1 MLHSNIVR
9 LDANALRTPDETETA
24 LVLQRS
30 NAIFVIKTLCELSKV
45 VQKHRG
51 ASIACIDGDEQFL
64 PLVSHLQTQV
74 QQIFQV
80 LFQCEQ
86 RQPMLNEAKLSAL
99 VSDWRTIQ
107 ANWQQDTVIQ
117 NYEFHSH
124 LIEVLR
130 VMQRSSIDTYLLNT
144 ELSIN
149 NPGFT
154 QGVHT
159 LLFDIPEYIELMA
172 KLRGLSTHVLVSKN
186 CDHDYAIRI
195 SYLRRTVQKESKSL
209 NRTLKK
215 MVAPFADLQPL
226 SELSEIVPMLDEFL
240 LRIDQSILERK
251 KVRGSSRQ
259 LFVLATKVIEFYWR
273 IVVEGFSILDRYVFD
288 HYLNPEDDF
297 NLIATRK

>member
-1 MLHSNIVR
+1 MLNSNIVR
-9 LDANALRTPDETETA
+9 LDSNKVNSHSESDTA
-24 LVLQRS
+24 VVLQRT

-74 QQIFQV
+74 RQIFQV
-80 LFQCEQ
+80 LYQCEE
-86 RQPMLNEAKLSAL
+86 RQTMIGQTKLDAI

-117 NYEFHSH
+117 NYEFHGH

-130 VMQRSSIDTYLLNT
+130 VLQRSSIDSYLLNT

-154 QGVHT
+154 QGIHT
-159 LLFDIPEYIELMA
+159 LFYDIPEYIELLA

-195 SYLRRTVQKESKSL
+195 SFLRRTVQKESKNL

-215 MVAPFADLQPL
+215 MSDPFSNMAPLN
-226 SELSEIVPMLDEFL
+226 ELSDIVPMLDEFL
-240 LRIDQSILERK
+240 LRVDQSILERK

-273 IVVEGFSILDRYVFD
+273 VVVEGFSILDRYVFD

>member
-9 LDANALRTPDETETA
+9 LDANATDSEPESETA
-24 LVLQRS
+24 LVLQRT

-74 QQIFQV
+74 RQIFEV
-80 LFQCEQ
+80 LFQCEA
-86 RQPMLNEAKLSAL
+86 RQPMLSEARLEAMI
-99 VSDWRTIQ
+99 SDWRTIQ
-107 ANWQQDTVIQ
+107 ANWQQDSVLQ

-130 VMQRSSIDTYLLNT
+130 VLQRSSIDSYLLNT

-159 LLFDIPEYIELMA
+159 LFFDIPEYIELLA

-195 SYLRRTVQKESKSL
+195 SFLRRTVQKESKQL

-215 MVAPFADLQPL
+215 MAEPFSDMQPL
-226 SELSEIVPMLDEFL
+226 NQLSEIVPMLDEFL
-240 LRIDQSILERK
+240 LRVDQSILERK

-259 LFVLATKVIEFYWR
+259 LFVLATKVIEFYWQ